1 MKHLAIILGS
11 MLLLAPI
18 SNAQSRFGTCD
29 TAVSDWSKGN
39 CWAQVLDNAETN
51 LNTITD
57 LVFYRIDQ
65 ATYLSETDRE
75 VWKQQVTRANTDWLS
90 YRNAECY
97 SYRFGTW
104 VPEGKTEASC
114 KAYKTE
120 DRIEELIDRY
130 ELQPEWKRNT
140 ATYTITENVSLKGF
154 NRLAVNTPV
163 PEYRGDKRGE
173 VRLKIWISPGGRVNR
188 QEIILRDDPELAV
201 AATTVLKKWRFT
213 PLTANEPQEPQEG
226 LVVFRF
232 GE

>member
-1 MKHLAIILGS
+1 M
-11 MLLLAPI
+11 
-18 SNAQSRFGTCD
+18 
-29 TAVSDWSKGN
+29 AVSDWSKGN
-39 CWAQVLDNAETN
+39 CWAVVLDDAENN

-65 ATYLSETDRE
+65 ATYLSNADRDI
-75 VWKQQVTRANTDWLS
+75 WKRQVTQANNDWLS

-97 SYRFGTW
+97 SYRFSSGTSD
-104 VPEGKTEASC
+104 GTTEASC
-114 KAYKTE
+114 KASKTE
-120 DRIEELIDRY
+120 DRIEELISRY
-130 ELQPEWKRNT
+130 ELHPEWKRNT

-154 NRLAVNTPV
+154 NRIAVNTPV

-188 QEIILRDDPELAV
+188 QEIILRDDPELAA
-201 AATTVLKKWRFT
+201 AATTALKKWRFS
-213 PLTANEPQEPQEG
+213 PLTATEPQEPQEG

>member
-1 MKHLAIILGS
+1 MKYLAILLGS
-11 MLLLAPI
+11 ILLVAPT
-18 SNAQSRFGTCD
+18 SNAQTHFNNCD
-29 TAVSDWSKGN
+29 TAVSEWAKGN
-39 CWAQVLDNAETN
+39 CWAQVLDDAELN
-51 LNTITD
+51 LDTITE

-65 ATYLSETDRE
+65 ATYLGIADRE
-75 VWKQQVTRANTDWLS
+75 AWKQQVRQANNHWIS

-97 SYRFGTW
+97 SYRFSNG
-104 VPEGKTEASC
+104 VSEGETEVSC

-120 DRIEELIDRY
+120 DRIEKLVARY
-130 ELQPEWKRNT
+130 ELKPEWKRNT

-188 QEIILRDDPELAV
+188 QQIILRDDPELAV
-201 AATTVLKKWRFT
+201 VATKVLKKWRFS